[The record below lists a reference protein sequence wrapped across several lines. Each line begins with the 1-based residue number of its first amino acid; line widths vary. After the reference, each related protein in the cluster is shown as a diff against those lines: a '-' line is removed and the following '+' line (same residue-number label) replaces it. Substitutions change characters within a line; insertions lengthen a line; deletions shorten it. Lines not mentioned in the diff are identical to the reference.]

1 MSPTLG
7 DTHHDAVRFP
17 PAEPSDRH
25 VRVGPVNMI
34 CPCLLT
40 PVRTPRKAT
49 NASRAF
55 SALALG
61 HGWPGEQ
68 VPSSSLAAIPA
79 KRSRGP
85 SSHQIGPS
93 PSQTW
98 EGVHLKV
105 SPREMTGTSAFAPRG
120 PITKTANPKI
130 AWGMRNF
137 VMAESFM
144 FLVYHEFR
152 ILFAAPDTAK
162 RKVQTRVLQVQR
174 MSGMTGRDA
183 ASEVID
189 ERQQWAVHV
198 GQIETV
204 QQDCG
209 DAANGSNEPKV
220 FDAANCTDGCTGR
233 IAVLRC
239 KCETWLHGLRK
250 QTFSST

>member
-40 PVRTPRKAT
+40 PVQTPRKAT

-120 PITKTANPKI
+120 PITKTANLKI

-152 ILFAAPDTAK
+152 ILFAASDTAK

-183 ASEVID
+183 ASEVIATALGRPLRTAQRFRFQWLPQLPRRLQVQ
-189 ERQQWAVHV
+189 RQDIAPCCPSWCDPAKAEQHA
-198 GQIETV
+198 
-204 QQDCG
+204 
-209 DAANGSNEPKV
+209 
-220 FDAANCTDGCTGR
+220 GCP
-233 IAVLRC
+233 
-239 KCETWLHGLRK
+239 
-250 QTFSST
+250 SSCRFV

>member
-105 SPREMTGTSAFAPRG
+105 SPREMTGTSAFAQRG

-162 RKVQTRVLQVQR
+162 RKVQTRVLLVQR

-189 ERQQWAVHV
+189 ERQQWA
-198 GQIETV
+198 
-204 QQDCG
+204 
-209 DAANGSNEPKV
+209 GSVPDKHGSP
-220 FDAANCTDGCTGR
+220 DGSLSR
-233 IAVLRC
+233 SI
-239 KCETWLHGLRK
+239 
-250 QTFSST
+250 

>member
-40 PVRTPRKAT
+40 PVQTPRKAT

-120 PITKTANPKI
+120 PITKTANLKI

-152 ILFAAPDTAK
+152 ILFAASDTAK

-189 ERQQWAVHV
+189 ERQDWAEDDSILGLVSCL
-198 GQIETV
+198 TV
-204 QQDCG
+204 TLITQ
-209 DAANGSNEPKV
+209 
-220 FDAANCTDGCTGR
+220 FL
-233 IAVLRC
+233 I
-239 KCETWLHGLRK
+239 
-250 QTFSST
+250 

>member
-40 PVRTPRKAT
+40 PVQTPRKAT

-189 ERQQWAVHV
+189 ERQQWAVPYERPKGLDFNGFHNCQGV
-198 GQIETV
+198 FKFNAKTSHCAVHLGVTQQQLNGTQIARLLV
-204 QQDCG
+204 NLG
-209 DAANGSNEPKV
+209 DFRPS
-220 FDAANCTDGCTGR
+220 
-233 IAVLRC
+233 
-239 KCETWLHGLRK
+239 H
-250 QTFSST
+250 

>member
-130 AWGMRNF
+130 AWGMLNF
-137 VMAESFM
+137 MMAESFM

-152 ILFAAPDTAK
+152 ILFAASDTAK

-174 MSGMTGRDA
+174 MSGMTGRNA

-189 ERQQWAVHV
+189 ERQQRAVRVERHR
-198 GQIETV
+198 GA
-204 QQDCG
+204 DC
-209 DAANGSNEPKV
+209 
-220 FDAANCTDGCTGR
+220 
-233 IAVLRC
+233 
-239 KCETWLHGLRK
+239 
-250 QTFSST
+250 

>member
-40 PVRTPRKAT
+40 PVQTPRKAT

-152 ILFAAPDTAK
+152 ILFAASDTAK

-189 ERQQWAVHV
+189 ERQQWAVPYERPKGLDFNGFHNCQGV
-198 GQIETV
+198 FKFNAKISHRAVHLGVT
-204 QQDCG
+204 QQKLNSTQVARLLVDLC
-209 DAANGSNEPKV
+209 D
-220 FDAANCTDGCTGR
+220 
-233 IAVLRC
+233 LRPS
-239 KCETWLHGLRK
+239 H
-250 QTFSST
+250 

>member
-152 ILFAAPDTAK
+152 ILFAASDTAK

-174 MSGMTGRDA
+174 MSGMTGRNA

-189 ERQQWAVHV
+189 ERQQWAVPYERPKGLDFNGFHNCQGV
-198 GQIETV
+198 FKFNAKISHRAVHLGVT
-204 QQDCG
+204 QQKLNSTQVARLLVDLC
-209 DAANGSNEPKV
+209 D
-220 FDAANCTDGCTGR
+220 
-233 IAVLRC
+233 LRPS
-239 KCETWLHGLRK
+239 H
-250 QTFSST
+250 

>member
-40 PVRTPRKAT
+40 PVQTPRKAT

-68 VPSSSLAAIPA
+68 VPSISLAAIPA

-152 ILFAAPDTAK
+152 ILFAASDTAK

-174 MSGMTGRDA
+174 MSGMTGRNA

-189 ERQQWAVHV
+189 ERQQWAVPYERPKGLDFNGFHNCQGV
-198 GQIETV
+198 FKFNAKISHRAVHLGVT
-204 QQDCG
+204 QQKLNSTQVARLLVDLC
-209 DAANGSNEPKV
+209 D
-220 FDAANCTDGCTGR
+220 
-233 IAVLRC
+233 LRPS
-239 KCETWLHGLRK
+239 H
-250 QTFSST
+250 

>member
-40 PVRTPRKAT
+40 PVQTPRKAT

-152 ILFAAPDTAK
+152 ILFAASDTAK

-174 MSGMTGRDA
+174 MSGMTGRNA

-189 ERQQWAVHV
+189 ERQQWAVPSERPKGLDFNGFHNCQGV
-198 GQIETV
+198 FKFNAKISHRAVHLGVT
-204 QQDCG
+204 QQKLNSTQVARLLVDLC
-209 DAANGSNEPKV
+209 D
-220 FDAANCTDGCTGR
+220 
-233 IAVLRC
+233 LRPS
-239 KCETWLHGLRK
+239 H
-250 QTFSST
+250 